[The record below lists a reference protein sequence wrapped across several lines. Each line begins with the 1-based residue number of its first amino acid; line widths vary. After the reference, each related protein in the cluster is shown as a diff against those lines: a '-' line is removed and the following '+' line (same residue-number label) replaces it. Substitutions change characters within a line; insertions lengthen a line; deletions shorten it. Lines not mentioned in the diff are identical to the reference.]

1 MSRTKKT
8 RTAGNS
14 DAKFDGQRK
23 ESSAQSQESRD
34 NKRQS
39 KLKGNK
45 AGARNAMESKQTQ
58 QQSIKKSI
66 NDKRVGSQKAVPL
79 RATQEVPADVAKVT
93 PQPKAKVVKSQPQ
106 VKPSPEVKQ
115 APEKEIVEIEN
126 DERLNDLLEQL
137 DNGENISQTDQSWID
152 KKMLR
157 HQQLMKQLGWLDEE
171 GEEDLLQQFEDA
183 GSALNEFK

>member
-23 ESSAQSQESRD
+23 ESSAQSQVSRE

-45 AGARNAMESKQTQ
+45 AGARNAIESKQQ
-58 QQSIKKSI
+58 QNTKKGI
-66 NDKRVGSQKAVPL
+66 NDHRIGSQKAVPL
-79 RATQEVPADVAKVT
+79 TVAKEVPADIAKVA
-93 PQPKAKVVKSQPQ
+93 PQPKTKVVKIPAE
-106 VKPSPEVKQ
+106 VKPSPEAKQ
-115 APEKEIVEIEN
+115 APEQEIVEIEN
-126 DERLNDLLEQL
+126 DQRLNELLEQL
-137 DNGENISQTDQSWID
+137 DNGEKISKTDQSWID
-152 KKMLR
+152 KQMLR
-157 HQQLMKQLGWLDEE
+157 HQQLMKELGWLDDE

>member
-23 ESSAQSQESRD
+23 ESSSQSQESRD

-45 AGARNAMESKQTQ
+45 AGARNAVESKQTQ
-58 QQSIKKSI
+58 QHNVKKNI

-79 RATQEVPADVAKVT
+79 MATKEVPADFAKVIR
-93 PQPKAKVVKSQPQ
+93 QPKAKVAKNPVEVQ
-106 VKPSPEVKQ
+106 KPSEVKQ
-115 APEKEIVEIEN
+115 SPEKEIVAIEN
-126 DERLNDLLEQL
+126 DPRLNELLEQL
-137 DNGENISQTDQSWID
+137 DNGEKISQTDQSWID
-152 KKMLR
+152 KQMKR

>member
-1 MSRTKKT
+1 MSRTKKS

-23 ESSAQSQESRD
+23 ESSSQSQDSRE

-45 AGARNAMESKQTQ
+45 AGARNAVESKQTQ
-58 QQSIKKSI
+58 QQNAKNNI

-79 RATQEVPADVAKVT
+79 GAAKEVPADVAKVS
-93 PQPKAKVVKSQPQ
+93 PKPKAKVVKIPDEVQKS
-106 VKPSPEVKQ
+106 SEVKQ
-115 APEKEIVEIEN
+115 SPEKEIVEIEN
-126 DERLNDLLEQL
+126 DQRLNELLEQL
-137 DNGENISQTDQSWID
+137 DNGEKISQTDQSWID
-152 KKMLR
+152 KQMKR

-183 GSALNEFK
+183 SSALNEYK

>member
-14 DAKFDGQRK
+14 DPKFDGQRK
-23 ESSAQSQESRD
+23 ESSSQAQESRE

-45 AGARNAMESKQTQ
+45 AGARNAIGLKQTAQ
-58 QQSIKKSI
+58 QTGIS
-66 NDKRVGSQKAVPL
+66 DKRVGSQKAVPL
-79 RATQEVPADVAKVT
+79 RPAQKLPDDAAKMVPR
-93 PQPKAKVVKSQPQ
+93 PKDKVVKSPAE
-106 VKPSPEVKQ
+106 VKPSADVKQ
-115 APEKEIVEIEN
+115 APEQEIVEIEN
-126 DERLNDLLEQL
+126 DQQLNELLEQL
-137 DNGENISQTDQSWID
+137 DNGENISKTDQSWID
-152 KKMLR
+152 KQMQR
-157 HQQLMKQLGWLDEE
+157 HQQLMKQLGWLDEK

>member
-23 ESSAQSQESRD
+23 ESSSQSQESRE

-45 AGARNAMESKQTQ
+45 AGARNAIAPKQ
-58 QQSIKKSI
+58 QQNAPKGI
-66 NDKRVGSQKAVPL
+66 NDKRLGSQKAVPL
-79 RATQEVPADVAKVT
+79 MRPTPTVPADVAKVT
-93 PQPKAKVVKSQPQ
+93 PKPKAKVVKSPAE
-106 VKPSPEVKQ
+106 VKTPAQVKQ
-115 APEKEIVEIEN
+115 APEQEIVEIEN
-126 DERLNDLLEQL
+126 DQRLNELLEQL
-137 DNGENISQTDQSWID
+137 DNGEQISKTDQSWID
-152 KKMLR
+152 KQMLR
-157 HQQLMKQLGWLDEE
+157 HQQLMKQLGWLDEK

>member
-14 DAKFDGQRK
+14 DAKFDGQRT
-23 ESSAQSQESRD
+23 ESSSQSQESRE

-45 AGARNAMESKQTQ
+45 AGARNAVGPKPTQ
-58 QQSIKKSI
+58 QNAKKGI
-66 NDKRVGSQKAVPL
+66 NSQRIGSQKAVPL
-79 RATQEVPADVAKVT
+79 RPAQEVPSDVAKVVT
-93 PQPKAKVVKSQPQ
+93 QPKDKVVKSPAE
-106 VKPSPEVKQ
+106 VKPSPDVKK
-115 APEKEIVEIEN
+115 APEQEIVEIEN
-126 DERLNDLLEQL
+126 DQHLNELLEQL
-137 DNGENISQTDQSWID
+137 DNGEKISKTDQSWID
-152 KKMLR
+152 KQMQR
-157 HQQLMKQLGWLDEE
+157 HQQLMKQLGWLDEK